1 MGAGRGVVVVLLL
14 LLSAPLSLAGLLG
27 AGDHQNTVYTRDWYG
42 VCCRHGRGQLQGA
55 ALQSGDRGLARGLPG
70 PRPLLLGVRI
80 LPRPGQVTW
89 SHT

>member
-1 MGAGRGVVVVLLL
+1 MGAGRGVVLLL

-27 AGDHQNTVYTRDWYG
+27 TGDHQHCLLSARGSGWHG

-80 LPRPGQVTW
+80 LPRPGQVTC
-89 SHT
+89 